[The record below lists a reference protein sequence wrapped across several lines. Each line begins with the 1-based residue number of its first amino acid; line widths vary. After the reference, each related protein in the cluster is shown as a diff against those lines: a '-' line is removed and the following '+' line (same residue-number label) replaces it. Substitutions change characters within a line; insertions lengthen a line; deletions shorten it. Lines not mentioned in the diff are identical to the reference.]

1 MKTFP
6 IALVLIATLAL
17 WSCGNKTEEEKASE
31 NGLEALQQFAD
42 KAKEMK
48 DKKAVDPVD
57 FRKLKELLPAEA
69 AGLAQK
75 EAGGEKNG
83 AMGFT
88 ISQANARYEEES
100 GSSIDI
106 DLLDTGGIGGIAMM
120 GLAAWSV
127 AEIDKETA
135 DGYEKTT
142 KINGYKGY
150 EKYSTSGKYG
160 EISVFVA
167 ERYVVNVKGNNVTMD
182 QLKEALNDIDLAKL
196 DKLK

>member
-1 MKTFP
+1 MKTV
-6 IALVLIATLAL
+6 LSTSVLIATVIL
-17 WSCGNKTEEEKASE
+17 WGCGSKTEEKKEPE
-31 NGLEALQQFAD
+31 NGIEALQQFAD
-42 KAKEMK
+42 KAKEMQ

-57 FRKLKELLPAEA
+57 FRKLKELLPSKA
-69 AGLAQK
+69 AGIAQK

-88 ISQANARYEEES
+88 ISKADARYEEES

-106 DLLDTGGIGGIAMM
+106 DILDTGGIGGMAMM
-120 GLAAWSV
+120 GLAAWSI

-142 KINGYKGY
+142 KIDGYKGY
-150 EKYSTSGKYG
+150 EKYNTNGKYG

-167 ERYVVNVKGNNVTMD
+167 ERFIVNVKGNNITID
-182 QLKEALNDIDLAKL
+182 QLKDALGDIDL
-196 DKLK
+196 DKLKGLQ